1 MYSAITQMTSNIAI
15 FSEHGYEKVAYA
27 GIYDRITEIRAG
39 WCTNASQ
46 IHCFLA
52 PVQICLVGER
62 QSESL
67 EILSFIA
74 IFNH

>member
-1 MYSAITQMTSNIAI
+1 MVSEIVQIVPI
-15 FSEHGYEKVAYA
+15 IDIVSEHGYEKVAYA

>member
-1 MYSAITQMTSNIAI
+1 MESAITQMTPNIAI

-27 GIYDRITEIRAG
+27 GIYDRITEIRAS
-39 WCTNASQ
+39 WCTNGSQ
-46 IHCFLA
+46 IHCFLV

-74 IFNH
+74 IVSH

>member
-1 MYSAITQMTSNIAI
+1 MESAITQMTPNIAI
-15 FSEHGYEKVAYA
+15 FNEHGYEKVAYA
-27 GIYDRITEIRAG
+27 WIYDRITEIRAG
-39 WCTNASQ
+39 WCANASQ
-46 IHCFLA
+46 IPCFLP

-74 IFNH
+74 IFSH

>member
-1 MYSAITQMTSNIAI
+1 MESAITQMTLNIAI

-74 IFNH
+74 IFSH

>member
-1 MYSAITQMTSNIAI
+1 MESAITQMTLNIAI

-39 WCTNASQ
+39 WCTNALQ

-74 IFNH
+74 IFSH